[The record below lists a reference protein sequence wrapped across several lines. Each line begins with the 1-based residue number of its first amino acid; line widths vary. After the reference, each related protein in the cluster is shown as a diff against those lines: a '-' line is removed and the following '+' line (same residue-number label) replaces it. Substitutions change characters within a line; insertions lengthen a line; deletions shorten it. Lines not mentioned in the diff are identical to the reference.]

1 MNNYY
6 NSRIVLR
13 YRILFVFLVLVFL
26 ILLFRAYQL
35 IFHSPLPLRLSTQI
49 ENVRRGSIVDKRNFE
64 LAISLDTISVA
75 AQPKK
80 IINKHQTA
88 FLLSEVL
95 PLSEDQIMQKLESK
109 ENFVWLLRK
118 IPTDEERAIKKL
130 NLPGIVIQVEP
141 SRRYP
146 NGHLAS
152 TVLGFVGM
160 DNEGLSGLEFYYN
173 NDLTSRKNDALVGN
187 NIQLTIDSYIQ
198 YQMERV
204 LKAEM
209 EKNGS
214 RAAVGIISQVN
225 TGEILAMASLPDFDP
240 NQPLRFPKENY
251 RNRAIS
257 EQYEPGSVFKIFT
270 IASLM
275 RSGLFDED
283 KTFSC
288 DGIFK
293 YKNVEVRDPTPRPR
307 QNMRGVI
314 KHSCNSGL
322 IEAAWEMPVEI
333 FYKNLQYF
341 GFGSRTEIGLP
352 GEEKGILHP
361 PESWDIFFKATIPIG
376 HGIAVTPIQ
385 LITAANSI
393 ANGGLM
399 LKPIIVKKITS
410 TNNRVLKET
419 PVQQLFK
426 LNSKLDAQKIMS
438 YLTSVVEGGTGAQ
451 AAISN
456 FSTAGKTGTSIKS
469 DGVNYIKKYQ
479 ASFVGFF
486 PAENPEVSIFIWFD
500 EPQGTEHQGGT
511 VAAPAFRQILLDI
524 LPVVHKGHVH
534 QTRKISEWQVTSKDY
549 SKTEMPNLMN
559 MSKKEV
565 LLVLAKYYKGEH
577 NLQGAGYIKKQNPP
591 AGTTIEAPY
600 SFDLFFGF
608 E

>member
-1 MNNYY
+1 MSKYY
-6 NSRIVLR
+6 SPRILLR
-13 YRILFVFLVLVFL
+13 YRILFVFLSMVFL
-26 ILLFRAYQL
+26 ALLFRAYQL
-35 IFHSPLPLRLSTQI
+35 IFHSPLPLRLSKQV

-75 AQPKK
+75 ARPREV
-80 IINKHQTA
+80 INKRQTA

-95 PLSEDQIMQKLESK
+95 PLTEEHIMKKLKSQ

-118 IPTDEERAIKKL
+118 IPTNEERAIKKL

-141 SRRYP
+141 SRHYP

-173 NDLTSRKNDALVGN
+173 NDLTSRKNDSLVGN

-198 YQMERV
+198 YQMERI
-204 LKAEM
+204 LKTEM
-209 EKNGS
+209 KKNGS
-214 RAAVGIISQVN
+214 RAAVGIVSQVN

-240 NQPLRFPKENY
+240 NHPLKFSKENY

-270 IASLM
+270 VASLM
-275 RSGLFDED
+275 RSGLFKEE

-288 DGIFK
+288 SGKFK
-293 YKNVEVRDPTPRPR
+293 YKNVEVRDPSSRGD
-307 QNMRGVI
+307 QNMRGLI
-314 KHSCNSGL
+314 KHSCNSGI
-322 IEAAWEMPVEI
+322 IEAAWQMPIEV

-352 GEEKGILHP
+352 GEEKGILHL
-361 PESWDIFFKATIPIG
+361 PEKWDIFFKATIPIG

-426 LNSKLDAQKIMS
+426 LNSKLDAQTIMS

-469 DGVNYIKKYQ
+469 NGINYIKKYQ
-479 ASFVGFF
+479 ASFIGFF
-486 PAENPEVSIFIWFD
+486 PADKPEVSIFIWFD
-500 EPQGTEHQGGT
+500 EPQGDQHQGGT
-511 VAAPAFRQILLDI
+511 VAATAFRQILLDI

-534 QTRKISEWQVTSKDY
+534 QTKNLSEWKPTLQKF
-549 SKTEMPNLMN
+549 SKTQMPNFLN

-565 LLVLAKYYKGEH
+565 LLILTKYYKGEH
-577 NLQGAGYIKKQNPP
+577 NLQGSGYLQNQNPP
-591 AGTTIEAPY
+591 PNAIIEAPY